1 MREESPRNTKKVLEM
16 VDYLFIILM
25 VAMVSQVSTPVHFE
39 YTQLIVC
46 QLHLNKTVF
55 FKNNNT
61 TAIFLL
67 LVCSSHRVAG
77 SQGMCFVSLALAWM
91 LSLDAGGVR
100 QHLGDPGDIISSSL
114 PACFI

>member
-1 MREESPRNTKKVLEM
+1 MREDSPRNTKKVLEM
-16 VDYLFIILM
+16 VDYLLIILM

-55 FKNNNT
+55 LKNNNT

-67 LVCSSHRVAG
+67 VSS
-77 SQGMCFVSLALAWM
+77 QL
-91 LSLDAGGVR
+91 GGWEPRHV
-100 QHLGDPGDIISSSL
+100 L
-114 PACFI
+114 CFIGFGMVALSRCW

>member
-25 VAMVSQVSTPVHFE
+25 VAVVSQVSTPVHFE

-46 QLHLNKTVF
+46 QLHLHKTVV

-67 LVCSSHRVAG
+67 V
-77 SQGMCFVSLALAWM
+77 
-91 LSLDAGGVR
+91 
-100 QHLGDPGDIISSSL
+100 SSSQFGGWEPRHVL
-114 PACFI
+114 CFIGFGMDALSRCW